1 MNDYN
6 IKNFIT
12 LFVEWKK
19 KDKWSL
25 HEIFAIVVS
34 KRSLLWI
41 FPESFYIMTLIK
53 LISSELSICLEIE
66 YILMPIRKSSVLFVF
81 LEDKFCVV
89 VCLGH
94 ERNALFV
101 LICWGFSLVW
111 VTTTTSTSTLNCEI
125 CKRLMFP
132 FATFFDVLH
141 FCEFAAKRIRCL
153 KDITHPAVCFCK
165 QFISSFELT
174 KLPQYFKQVQIRSKQ
189 FYADMLLCRINN
201 FFKGYSLFAQT
212 INFI

>member
-6 IKNFIT
+6 INNFIT

-94 ERNALFV
+94 ERNGLFV
-101 LICWGFSLVW
+101 LICWGFSLVGDNYN
-111 VTTTTSTSTLNCEI
+111 LNFNFKLRNLQKINVSLRHLFRCI
-125 CKRLMFP
+125 AFLW
-132 FATFFDVLH
+132 
-141 FCEFAAKRIRCL
+141 IRC
-153 KDITHPAVCFCK
+153 KTD
-165 QFISSFELT
+165 
-174 KLPQYFKQVQIRSKQ
+174 
-189 FYADMLLCRINN
+189 
-201 FFKGYSLFAQT
+201 
-212 INFI
+212 